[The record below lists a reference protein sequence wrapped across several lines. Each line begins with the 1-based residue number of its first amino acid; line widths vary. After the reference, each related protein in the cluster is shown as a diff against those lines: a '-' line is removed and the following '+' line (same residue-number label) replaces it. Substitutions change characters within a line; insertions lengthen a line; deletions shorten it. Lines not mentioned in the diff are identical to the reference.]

1 MTPRRTRAGGARKRP
16 ARYDDAEP
24 DPPLREALRAHKRG
38 ELAAATEGYREALR
52 ARPES
57 LDALTNL
64 GAVLSLRGRVRE
76 ATEALD
82 LALRAG
88 WDAPRVA
95 RDVGMSLASLG
106 LYRDA
111 RRAFARALE
120 LDATLVGALLAWS
133 RACGEDGD
141 PDEALAHA
149 ERAAALAPDD
159 PSAWVE
165 VHRATLR
172 DEDPLRPLEAAERA
186 LGLDRDAPLPR
197 VLLAGAQMRRGGVS
211 AEALDGLPEGLRAA
225 VAWAAA
231 HPAPCFGYK
240 REALA
245 HALAQAPREG
255 AVIEMGV
262 RLGVSAR
269 VLAAHTAR
277 TVHGFDSFEGLP
289 TAWRGLP
296 AGAFSMEGEAP
307 PLPANVTLHVGRF
320 EDALPPFASRLEGPP
335 ALVHVDSDLYESAR
349 VSLETLG
356 PRLAPGSVL
365 LFDEYLGNERW
376 RDDEHRAFTECSARF
391 GWRWEVRSR
400 SLVTGQVALRL
411 RA

>member
-16 ARYDDAEP
+16 ARYDPEEP
-24 DPPLREALRAHKRG
+24 HPPLREALRAHKRG
-38 ELAAATEGYREALR
+38 DLAAATERYREALR
-52 ARPES
+52 ARPGS
-57 LDALTNL
+57 LDALANL
-64 GAVLSLRGRVRE
+64 GAALALRGRVRE
-76 ATEALD
+76 ASEALD
-82 LALRAG
+82 HALRAG
-88 WDAPRVA
+88 WSAPRVA

-106 LYRDA
+106 LYPRA
-111 RRAFARALE
+111 RAAFARALE
-120 LDATLVGALLAWS
+120 LDASLVGALLAWS

-165 VHRATLR
+165 LHRATLR
-172 DEDPLRPLEAAERA
+172 DEDPERA
-186 LGLDRDAPLPR
+186 LQAAARAVGLDPQAALPR
-197 VLLAGAQMRRGGVS
+197 VLVAGAELRDGGS
-211 AEALDGLPEGLRAA
+211 LRTPLDGLPEGLRAA

-245 HALAQAPREG
+245 HALDQAPREG
-255 AVIEMGV
+255 EVIEMGV

-269 VLAAHTAR
+269 VLAAR
-277 TVHGFDSFEGLP
+277 TTRAVHGFDSFEGLP

-296 AGAFSMEGEAP
+296 AGAFSMEGIAP

-320 EDALPPFASRLEGPP
+320 EEALPPFASRLAGPP

-349 VSLETLG
+349 VSLDALG

-365 LFDEYLGNERW
+365 LFDEYLGNEHW
-376 RDDEHRAFTECSARF
+376 RDDEHRAFTECAARF
-391 GWRWEVRSR
+391 GWRWEALSR